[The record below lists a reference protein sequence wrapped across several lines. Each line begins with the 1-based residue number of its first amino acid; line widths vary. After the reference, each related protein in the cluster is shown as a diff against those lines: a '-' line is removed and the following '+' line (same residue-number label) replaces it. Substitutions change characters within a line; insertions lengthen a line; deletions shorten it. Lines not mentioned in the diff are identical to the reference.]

1 MCVTPTTDAY
11 VVRNNKTDVI
21 SALQEIAEKLLIWF
35 SDNQIKL
42 NTNKCHIL
50 LNAEDLNILK
60 LVNFNIKNFFTEKL
74 LGIVF
79 DLQLKI
85 QQRHRRY
92 LQKATRKLN
101 VLSRKVPYMDVSRR
115 KVLMNAVLSNTL
127 TTVSLL
133 GFVIIVP

>member
-1 MCVTPTTDAY
+1 M
-11 VVRNNKTDVI
+11 VRNNKTDVI

-60 LVNFNIKNFFTEKL
+60 LVNVNIKNFFTEKL

-101 VLSRKVPYMDVSRR
+101 VLSRKVPYMDMSRR
-115 KVLMNAVLSNTL
+115 KVLMNAFLSNTL
-127 TTVSLL
+127 TTVPLF